1 MSANSVRAGRRRRR
15 APLEGSPFKPLTY
28 LVMAVVVALTLY
40 PMVWMVFGSLKSTGE
55 FYTNI
60 WSWPHTWHWN
70 NFVAAWRD
78 AGLGNK
84 FVNSVIATVGTLLLV
99 LPLTAMAGYAFAK
112 VQFPGRRFFYYFVLV
127 GIMIPFGVSAIP
139 VLTVVINLGL
149 FNSRLGLV
157 LVYAAQSLPF
167 GIFLMYSF
175 FRSIPDELE
184 EAALVDGCSR
194 FSAFWRI
201 VLPLAKPGVA
211 TLLIFVGTSTWNE
224 YFMASVLLH
233 QPNLQTL
240 PLGLVSFTSQH
251 TTNYPELFAALATVT
266 LPVVVVYILAQ
277 RQFISGLT
285 AGALKG

>member
-1 MSANSVRAGRRRRR
+1 
-15 APLEGSPFKPLTY
+15 
-28 LVMAVVVALTLY
+28 
-40 PMVWMVFGSLKSTGE
+40 
-55 FYTNI
+55 
-60 WSWPHTWHWN
+60 
-70 NFVAAWRD
+70 
-78 AGLGNK
+78 
-84 FVNSVIATVGTLLLV
+84 
-99 LPLTAMAGYAFAK
+99 
-112 VQFPGRRFFYYFVLV
+112 
-127 GIMIPFGVSAIP
+127 
-139 VLTVVINLGL
+139 
-149 FNSRLGLV
+149 
-157 LVYAAQSLPF
+157 
-167 GIFLMYSF
+167 MYSF

-194 FSAFWRI
+194 FSAFWRV

-233 QPNLQTL
+233 QPKLQTL

-277 RQFISGLT
+277 RQFISGMT